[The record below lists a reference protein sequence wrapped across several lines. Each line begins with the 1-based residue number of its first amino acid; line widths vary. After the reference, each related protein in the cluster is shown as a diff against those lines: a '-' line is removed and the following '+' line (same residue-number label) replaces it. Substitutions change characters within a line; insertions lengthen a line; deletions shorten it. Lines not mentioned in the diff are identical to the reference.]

1 MLNLTRIL
9 NSASLFL
16 FLFIAGCAT
25 LPQNID
31 KPVSHAYSDTG
42 DTGWGRILQEKK
54 SAHPGQSGFILL
66 ENGLDA
72 FVARALLA
80 EYAERSIDLQYYLF
94 HNDLTGLLLTNQLL
108 KAADRGVRVRIL
120 VDDMGLSGRDLGSA
134 LLNSHPNI
142 EVRIFNPFS
151 RKVGRL
157 SQFVTRLG
165 SVTRRMHNKS
175 FTVDNQ
181 ATILGGRN
189 IGNEYFDADPALAFA
204 DLDVLLIGPVV
215 DDVSAAFDT
224 YWNSEVVYPINL
236 LVDKQPTEEQAQKK
250 KNEFDDFIEKQEKSP
265 YILALHNSDLA
276 NKIRQRS
283 VHFNWG
289 HAEAIFDV
297 PEKILD
303 NRSDTDIRLLSR
315 FTPYSNKLKDE
326 LIILSPY
333 FVPGKEGVAN
343 LVKKEENGARV
354 RILTN
359 SLASTDVGMVHAG
372 YSKYRKDLLQAGIEL
387 YELNREI
394 SKQERKEKKGM
405 TGSSKASLHAKT
417 FVQDRE
423 LIFIGSMNLD
433 PRSVYEN
440 TEIGVV
446 LESPEIGQYMAEK
459 FDANVDRHAF
469 RLELA
474 KNKEGSEHII
484 WHGHENGKDVIFTA
498 DPHTGFWRRLGVWF
512 LGLMPIESQL

>member
-1 MLNLTRIL
+1 MSNLARIL
-9 NSASLFL
+9 ISAYLFFPL
-16 FLFIAGCAT
+16 LISGCAT
-25 LPQNID
+25 LPQNFD
-31 KPVSHAYSDTG
+31 KPVSHAYTDTG
-42 DTGWGRILQEKK
+42 QTGWGKILQEEKN
-54 SAHPGQSGFILL
+54 AHPGESGFILL
-66 ENGLDA
+66 ESGLDA

-94 HNDLTGLLLTNQLL
+94 HNDLTGQLLTNQLI

-120 VDDMGLSGRDLGSA
+120 VDDMGLAGRDLGSA
-134 LLNSHPNI
+134 ILDNHPNI

-151 RKVGRL
+151 RNVGRL

-181 ATILGGRN
+181 VTILGGRN
-189 IGNEYFDADPALAFA
+189 IGNEYFEADPALAFT
-204 DLDVLLIGPVV
+204 DLDVLLIGPVT
-215 DDVSAAFDT
+215 DEVSSAFDT
-224 YWNSEVVYPINL
+224 YWNSDVVYPINV
-236 LVDKQPTEEQAQKK
+236 LVNKQPTPLQIEEKSRQFAK
-250 KNEFDDFIEKQEKSP
+250 FIESQEKSP
-265 YILALHNSDLA
+265 YLVALQNSELA
-276 NKIRQRS
+276 NKIRQHS

-289 HAEAIFDV
+289 QAKAIFDV

-303 NRSDTDIRLLSR
+303 SRSESDIRLLSR
-315 FTPYSNKLKDE
+315 FKPYGDQLKNE

-333 FVPGKEGVAN
+333 FVPGKEGVAT
-343 LVKKEENGARV
+343 LVKKQENGARV

-372 YSKYRKDLLQAGIEL
+372 YSRYRKDLLRAGIEL
-387 YELNREI
+387 YEMNREI
-394 SKQERKEKKGM
+394 SKQERKERKGM
-405 TGSSKASLHAKT
+405 EGSSKASLHAKT

-446 LESPEIGQYMAEK
+446 LESPEIGRYMAEK
-459 FDANVDRHAF
+459 FDANVDHHAF
-469 RLELA
+469 RLELV
-474 KNKEGSEHII
+474 KKQDGSESIL
-484 WHGHENGKDVIFTA
+484 WHGYENGKEQVYTV
-498 DPHTGFWRRLGVWF
+498 DPYTSFWRRLGVWF